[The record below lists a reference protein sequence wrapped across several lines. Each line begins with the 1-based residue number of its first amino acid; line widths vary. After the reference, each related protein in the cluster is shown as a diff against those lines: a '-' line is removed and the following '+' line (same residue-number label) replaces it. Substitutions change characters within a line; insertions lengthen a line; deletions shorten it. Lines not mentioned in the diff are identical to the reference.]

1 MSEIKNLKKLAGRIK
16 EAIKR
21 KETIVL
27 YADSDLDGVVALMIV
42 KEIILNLGGQKP
54 VIYFSD
60 RKSEEH
66 GINKEALEF
75 LKEKSPALFLSL
87 DCGISD
93 FVEIEM
99 AKKLGFEVAIL
110 DHHEIPKKLP
120 KIPIIVD
127 PKQGKKDDYFY
138 HLATAGIAFHL
149 AEMMLGNKLQG
160 NLREDM
166 AGLTAFATISDMSPA
181 TEANKTL
188 IEGGL
193 PFLET
198 SMRPAIRMM
207 FDSSLVKDCLSTRGI
222 IDKLVKIINI
232 TDKEKDLSEL
242 YLLLITVSE
251 DEAKERFSRFLQKG
265 SERQVIIEKLS
276 EALNK
281 RLFKKNDESII
292 FEGDKTWP
300 YRFLS
305 TVASRTVIF
314 SQKPVLLFV
323 IEEESNRG
331 AFRMPPQK
339 DGIAALNKCS
349 KYLDSC
355 GGHAAAGGFIFKDK
369 NTKELK
375 QCLIKYF
382 QKKS

>member
-1 MSEIKNLKKLAGRIK
+1 MEIKNLKKLADRIK

-21 KETIVL
+21 KERIIL

-54 VIYFSD
+54 IIYFSD
-60 RKSEEH
+60 RKLEGQ

-87 DCGISD
+87 DCGIAD
-93 FVEIEM
+93 FEEIEI

-120 KIPIIVD
+120 KIKIIVD
-127 PKQGKKDDYFY
+127 PKQGKKDNYFY

-149 AEMMLGNKLQG
+149 AEMMLGSKLQG

-166 AGLTAFATISDMSPA
+166 AGLTAFATISDMSPM
-181 TEANKTL
+181 TEVNRTL
-188 IEGGL
+188 VEGGL
-193 PFLET
+193 SFLET
-198 SMRPAIRMM
+198 SPRPAIRMM
-207 FDSSLVKDCLSTRGI
+207 FDSSLVKDCLSTRQI

-232 TDKEKDLSEL
+232 TDKEKDLSEI
-242 YLLLITVSE
+242 YILLTIISK
-251 DEAKERFSRFLQKG
+251 DEAKERFDRFLRKA
-265 SERQVIIEKLS
+265 SERQVMIEKLS
-276 EALNK
+276 ESLGK
-281 RLFKKNDESII
+281 RLLKDDGEPII
-292 FEGDKTWP
+292 FEGDKSWP

-305 TVASRTVIF
+305 TVASRTVIPCR
-314 SQKPVLLFV
+314 KPVFLFV
-323 IEEESNRG
+323 IEGERNRG
-331 AFRMPPQK
+331 GFRMPPQN

-349 KYLDSC
+349 KYVESC
-355 GGHAAAGGFIFKDK
+355 GGHAAAGGFVFKNKD
-369 NTKELK
+369 TKELK

-382 QKKS
+382 QKKL